1 MIQLTEV
8 RKYFGEKRALGPVSF
23 EIEPGGA
30 VGFLGLNGAGKTT
43 LLRILATDLHPSAG
57 EVEIGGV
64 SVAANPHEVRKRI
77 GYLPETPPLYRD
89 MAVGEYLKFVG
100 QIKGLSLDSVDER
113 IREVEEYTQLTPVHD
128 EFTQNLSHG
137 YRQRV
142 GIAQAIIHKPEL
154 LILDEPTK
162 GLDPVQVL
170 ELRGL
175 IMRLKEEHTILVSSH
190 VLTEISQTCD
200 QVFVLNQGELIASGS
215 EDEISANLTGT
226 YRIILGARMAPDTH
240 AEGLIQFIRKLPDIT
255 SVEMVQ
261 QDGQLL
267 TLSVESPSDCRGSL
281 SRSLVKSGHDVV
293 RLELGSNE
301 LENLFVEL
309 LGQKVS

>member
-1 MIQLTEV
+1 MIQLTNV

-23 EIEPGGA
+23 EISSGGA

-43 LLRILATDLHPSAG
+43 LLRILATDLRPSTG

-100 QIKGLSLDSVDER
+100 QIKGLGPDSVDKR
-113 IREVEEYTQLTPVHD
+113 VHEVEEYTQLTVVHD

-200 QVFVLNQGELIASGS
+200 RVFVLNQGELIASGS
-215 EDEISANLTGT
+215 EDEISADLSGT
-226 YRIILGARMAPDTH
+226 YQLMLDARMASGSR
-240 AEGLIQFIRKLPDIT
+240 AEDLIHIVRGLPDIT

-301 LENLFVEL
+301 LESLFVEL
-309 LGQKVS
+309 LGKKVN